1 MSGGAL
7 TSCSDESNP
16 CRKAYIDYCGHG
28 VNRPSWDPLTLIA
41 AVRGA
46 EGVRSV
52 YHLITHPRLL
62 PKKNCL
68 CIPRLKKKKMNRKLP
83 ASPLVEFLK
92 SFPSYLTYANVYCL
106 VVPRL
111 ARTA

>member
-16 CRKAYIDYCGHG
+16 CRAAYIDYCGHG

-46 EGVRSV
+46 GGVRLVFLSKYFYENLIEIFSV
-52 YHLITHPRLL
+52 IVMFY
-62 PKKNCL
+62 
-68 CIPRLKKKKMNRKLP
+68 
-83 ASPLVEFLK
+83 
-92 SFPSYLTYANVYCL
+92 L
-106 VVPRL
+106 VVLRPG
-111 ARTA
+111 RTG

>member
-7 TSCSDESNP
+7 TSCSAESNP
-16 CRKAYIDYCGHG
+16 CRRAYIDYCGHG

-52 YHLITHPRLL
+52 FLSKYFYENLIEIFSVIVT
-62 PKKNCL
+62 
-68 CIPRLKKKKMNRKLP
+68 
-83 ASPLVEFLK
+83 F
-92 SFPSYLTYANVYCL
+92 YL
-106 VVPRL
+106 VVLRP
-111 ARTA
+111 ARTG

>member
-7 TSCSDESNP
+7 TSCSGESSP
-16 CRKAYIDYCGHG
+16 CRRAYIDYCGHG

-52 YHLITHPRLL
+52 FLSKYFYENLIE
-62 PKKNCL
+62 
-68 CIPRLKKKKMNRKLP
+68 IFSVIVM
-83 ASPLVEFLK
+83 F
-92 SFPSYLTYANVYCL
+92 YL
-106 VVPRL
+106 VVLRPG
-111 ARTA
+111 RTG

>member
-7 TSCSDESNP
+7 TSCSDEINP

-41 AVRGA
+41 AVRAA

-52 YHLITHPRLL
+52 L
-62 PKKNCL
+62 
-68 CIPRLKKKKMNRKLP
+68 
-83 ASPLVEFLK
+83 
-92 SFPSYLTYANVYCL
+92 ANIS
-106 VVPRL
+106 
-111 ARTA
+111 

>member
-7 TSCSDESNP
+7 TSCSAEGNP
-16 CRKAYIDYCGHG
+16 CRRAYIDYCGHG

-52 YHLITHPRLL
+52 FLSKYFYENLIE
-62 PKKNCL
+62 
-68 CIPRLKKKKMNRKLP
+68 IFSVIVM
-83 ASPLVEFLK
+83 F
-92 SFPSYLTYANVYCL
+92 YL
-106 VVPRL
+106 VVLRPG
-111 ARTA
+111 RTG

>member
-7 TSCSDESNP
+7 TSCSAESNP
-16 CRKAYIDYCGHG
+16 CRRAYIDYCGHG

-52 YHLITHPRLL
+52 FLSKYFYENLIEILSV
-62 PKKNCL
+62 
-68 CIPRLKKKKMNRKLP
+68 IVM
-83 ASPLVEFLK
+83 F
-92 SFPSYLTYANVYCL
+92 YL
-106 VVPRL
+106 VVLRPG
-111 ARTA
+111 RTG